1 MRTCVIGGAGFIGS
15 EVTRQLTST
24 GRDVVVVGRSARV
37 QGASPQSAAYVVGD
51 YGDRGLVR
59 KLCAECD
66 EVIDL
71 AYATVPQTSFS
82 DPMFDM
88 MANLPPSIGLLEEAS
103 RSRVKRVLIVSSGGT
118 VYGAARRLPLVE
130 DDATQPLSPY
140 GITKLTIEKYAL
152 MYHALHG
159 LDVCVVRP
167 GNAFGV
173 GQRTGTGQGFIAAA
187 LAAARDG
194 VPITVYG
201 PRGTIR
207 DYVYVTDIAAGILAT
222 LEHGVGGQI
231 YNVGTG
237 IGRDNMDV
245 VESLRQRI
253 GPSGRSLEVRQAPAR
268 GFDVLAN
275 VLDCGKLQR
284 AAGWRPQVA
293 FEDGLRLAWEAV
305 LSGDAPR

>member
-15 EVTRQLTST
+15 EVTRQLSST
-24 GRDVVVVGRSARV
+24 GRDVVVVGRSARAT
-37 QGASPQSAAYVVGD
+37 GELLSSAHYMVGD

-59 KLCAECD
+59 RLCAECD

-103 RSRVKRVLIVSSGGT
+103 HSRVKRVLIVSSGGT

-130 DDATQPLSPY
+130 DDPTQPVSPY

-152 MYHALHG
+152 MYHALHD

-173 GQRTGTGQGFIAAA
+173 GQRTGTGQGFVAAA
-187 LAAARDG
+187 LAAACDG
-194 VPITVYG
+194 TPITVFG

-207 DYVYVTDIAAGILAT
+207 DYVYVTDIAAGILAA
-222 LEHGVGGQI
+222 LEHGVAGQI

-237 IGRDNMDV
+237 IGRDNMDI
-245 VESLRQRI
+245 VEMLRRLI
-253 GPSGRSLEVRQAPAR
+253 GPIGRTLDVRQAPAR
-268 GFDVLAN
+268 RFDVPAN
-275 VLDCGKLQR
+275 VLDSSKLER
-284 AAGWRPQVA
+284 AAGWRARVD
-293 FEDGLRLAWEAV
+293 FEDGLGRAWEAV
-305 LSGDAPR
+305 MSRATVR